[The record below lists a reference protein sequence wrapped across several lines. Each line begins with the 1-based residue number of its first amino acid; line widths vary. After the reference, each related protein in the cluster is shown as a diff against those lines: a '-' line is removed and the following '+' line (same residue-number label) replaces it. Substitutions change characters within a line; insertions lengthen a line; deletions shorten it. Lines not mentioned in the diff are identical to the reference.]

1 MFEKAKLMNK
11 VKKFMIE
18 NKIYVL
24 VLFLGIIAIIYGM
37 MSLYD
42 MFKEHSLI
50 YFITINGIIV
60 ATIYV
65 GIHEQK
71 RRNEFTKSDLIYYAL
86 MQIVMTSG
94 LSGTFI
100 LMICGIMPLKYV
112 NIFWGLIIVVS
123 IVLSE
128 FLVWKGFRFYFKK
141 KRKIDLLDEKY
152 HSFFIHIIAIWF
164 TFISFVSFLVAPF
177 MNELEKE
184 MGLML
189 SIGSIFCFY
198 DLVLSEYQKIKGSR

>member
-1 MFEKAKLMNK
+1 MNK

-42 MFKEHSLI
+42 MFKEHSFI

-65 GIHEQK
+65 GIHELK

-141 KRKIDLLDEKY
+141 KR
-152 HSFFIHIIAIWF
+152 
-164 TFISFVSFLVAPF
+164 
-177 MNELEKE
+177 N
-184 MGLML
+184 
-189 SIGSIFCFY
+189 
-198 DLVLSEYQKIKGSR
+198 

>member
-1 MFEKAKLMNK
+1 MNT

-71 RRNEFTKSDLIYYAL
+71 RRN
-86 MQIVMTSG
+86 Q
-94 LSGTFI
+94 
-100 LMICGIMPLKYV
+100 
-112 NIFWGLIIVVS
+112 
-123 IVLSE
+123 
-128 FLVWKGFRFYFKK
+128 
-141 KRKIDLLDEKY
+141 LL
-152 HSFFIHIIAIWF
+152 
-164 TFISFVSFLVAPF
+164 L
-177 MNELEKE
+177 
-184 MGLML
+184 
-189 SIGSIFCFY
+189 C
-198 DLVLSEYQKIKGSR
+198 R

>member
-1 MFEKAKLMNK
+1 MNK

-71 RRNEFTKSDLIYYAL
+71 RRNEFPWMERSSGEGRRTWKQSGRMYAMYYA
-86 MQIVMTSG
+86 
-94 LSGTFI
+94 
-100 LMICGIMPLKYV
+100 GIY
-112 NIFWGLIIVVS
+112 
-123 IVLSE
+123 
-128 FLVWKGFRFYFKK
+128 
-141 KRKIDLLDEKY
+141 
-152 HSFFIHIIAIWF
+152 
-164 TFISFVSFLVAPF
+164 
-177 MNELEKE
+177 
-184 MGLML
+184 
-189 SIGSIFCFY
+189 
-198 DLVLSEYQKIKGSR
+198 

>member
-1 MFEKAKLMNK
+1 MNK

-60 ATIYV
+60 ATIYI

-112 NIFWGLIIVVS
+112 NIFWESV
-123 IVLSE
+123 
-128 FLVWKGFRFYFKK
+128 K
-141 KRKIDLLDEKY
+141 
-152 HSFFIHIIAIWF
+152 
-164 TFISFVSFLVAPF
+164 
-177 MNELEKE
+177 
-184 MGLML
+184 
-189 SIGSIFCFY
+189 
-198 DLVLSEYQKIKGSR
+198 